1 MCDTDETEQ
10 EACIVQ
16 EPWPQW
22 DPHDISETTT
32 NPWDSSV
39 LEETDG
45 ETETDFSQ
53 TFQIT
58 KAYEVL
64 S

>member
-10 EACIVQ
+10 AACSVQ

-22 DPHDISETTT
+22 DPHDLSKATAE
-32 NPWDSSV
+32 PWDYSV

-45 ETETDFSQ
+45 ETERDLFQ

-58 KAYEVL
+58 KAYEVP

>member
-10 EACIVQ
+10 AACSVQ

-22 DPHDISETTT
+22 DPHDISKATA
-32 NPWDSSV
+32 DYSA

-58 KAYEVL
+58 KPYEVP